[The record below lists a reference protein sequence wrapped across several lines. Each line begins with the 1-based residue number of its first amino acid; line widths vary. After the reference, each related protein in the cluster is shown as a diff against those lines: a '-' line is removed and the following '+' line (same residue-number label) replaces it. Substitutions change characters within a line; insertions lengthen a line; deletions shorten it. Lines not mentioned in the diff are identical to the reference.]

1 MYTYGAK
8 VWALCL
14 VQGPFYVALC
24 RTLFVRFAT
33 FTSLQALSITPSDLL
48 ASLSDLLASPRWAT
62 GHYTNVVDYG
72 SSAAQTLERKRQQLL
87 DPAVGQ
93 VVSSTGGLK
102 AAVRAHATTPLQRC
116 ECCES

>member
-1 MYTYGAK
+1 
-8 VWALCL
+8 
-14 VQGPFYVALC
+14 
-24 RTLFVRFAT
+24 
-33 FTSLQALSITPSDLL
+33 
-48 ASLSDLLASPRWAT
+48 
-62 GHYTNVVDYG
+62 VVDYG

-93 VVSSTGGLK
+93 VVSSTSGLK